1 MEDITIHLAGRN
13 YSLLHN
19 EIFLL
24 LRGAAAVNAFAA
36 GGDARGPTQGAG
48 SGHAWAMAGGGDD
61 TGHPMYKGSAWVPS
75 GPPRLSLAGAEPLG
89 GRWAVAAGRSPP
101 GCSHPG
107 GLGVPHVLPG
117 LLFAAS
123 PVELQKAFPALLAF
137 D

>member
-1 MEDITIHLAGRN
+1 MEDVTIHLAGRN

-36 GGDARGPTQGAG
+36 GGDVRGPTQGAS
-48 SGHAWAMAGGGDD
+48 SGHAWAMAGGD
-61 TGHPMYKGSAWVPS
+61 TGHPIYRGSAWVPS
-75 GPPRLSLAGAEPLG
+75 GPLRLFPAGAEPLG
-89 GRWAVAAGRSPP
+89 GRWAAAAGRSPP
-101 GCSHPG
+101 GRSHPG
-107 GLGVPHVLPG
+107 GLGVPRVPPG

-123 PVELQKAFPALLAF
+123 PIELRRAFPALLAF